1 VYRNRF
7 SGVPAK
13 FFMYGLEDPA
23 ERDFLRQHPDDAGA
37 WQLEILRTEDAN
49 VLLNWTATNGVSL
62 YMDAAMDD
70 YPANSEFVQ
79 ALREALSIIDQH
91 QGGGSDV

>member
-1 VYRNRF
+1 
-7 SGVPAK
+7 
-13 FFMYGLEDPA
+13 
-23 ERDFLRQHPDDAGA
+23 
-37 WQLEILRTEDAN
+37 
-49 VLLNWTATNGVSL
+49 
-62 YMDAAMDD
+62 MDAAMDD